1 MLGLIKLMLY
11 FQLDVRIITI
21 ITIIIGYIT
30 NFFSSLLLLVGL
42 IPIIGPMIIKIFT
55 LPVFWLIN
63 GLSYFTSAYPIQ
75 QGYGEI
81 LFKQR
86 IIILILLFGVVI
98 GYILGNIFPIT

>member
-1 MLGLIKLMLY
+1 MLGLIKLMLF

-30 NFFSSLLLLVGL
+30 NFFSSLLLLIGL

-63 GLSYFTSAYPIQ
+63 GLSYFTSAYAIQ

-98 GYILGNIFPIT
+98 GYIVGNIFPII

>member
-1 MLGLIKLMLY
+1 MLGLIKLMLF

-63 GLSYFTSAYPIQ
+63 GLSYFTSAYAIQ

-81 LFKQR
+81 LFKQK

-98 GYILGNIFPIT
+98 GYIVGNIFPIT

>member
-1 MLGLIKLMLY
+1 MLGLIKLMLF

-63 GLSYFTSAYPIQ
+63 GLSYFTSAYAIQ

-98 GYILGNIFPIT
+98 GYIVGNIFPIT

>member
-1 MLGLIKLMLY
+1 MLGLIKLMLF

-42 IPIIGPMIIKIFT
+42 IPIIGPMIIKIVT

-63 GLSYFTSAYPIQ
+63 GLSYFTSAYAIQ

-98 GYILGNIFPIT
+98 GYIVGNIFPIT